1 MDFKA
6 IQENP
11 ETDFQYRKKYLDDFF
26 RNVTKAEIKQKTK
39 RGINEAPFI
48 KLLNEIYGNFIKTD
62 LIIEYLMS
70 DILLISFLRYNYV
83 IINKYQKQPIKETP
97 YKIDVRE
104 MYNKESAQVMLMAL
118 KPGESLKPHKTP
130 VDVFFFIVEG
140 TPTIHIGTESEVCE
154 KDSLIESPADIVH
167 FISND
172 SDKLARI
179 MVVKA
184 PRPTNATKVL

>member
-1 MDFKA
+1 M
-6 IQENP
+6 
-11 ETDFQYRKKYLDDFF
+11 
-26 RNVTKAEIKQKTK
+26 
-39 RGINEAPFI
+39 
-48 KLLNEIYGNFIKTD
+48 
-62 LIIEYLMS
+62 
-70 DILLISFLRYNYV
+70 

-97 YKIDVRE
+97 HKIDVRE
-104 MYNKESAQVMLMAL
+104 MYNKNSAQVMLIAL

-167 FISND
+167 FFSNE